1 MLLNVI
7 KISINFQKKKKNN
20 IYILKNK
27 ISIRQ
32 KTDETNFPREVRII
46 VVDKNL
52 KFLFISVGAKSWR
65 IDIGIIV
72 SSQWAIH
79 LVRSYQFAKL
89 QIDTSNS
96 MLGNIPDHDSRRIRN
111 DP

>member
-1 MLLNVI
+1 MAH
-7 KISINFQKKKKNN
+7 
-20 IYILKNK
+20 
-27 ISIRQ
+27 
-32 KTDETNFPREVRII
+32 
-46 VVDKNL
+46 
-52 KFLFISVGAKSWR
+52 FLGS